1 MWVWLNFVYATL
13 ERVITRCNDRNMREM
28 YAMIPESY
36 DKAQRMANSKD
47 KMTELSKGIRKLWSR
62 SLGKF

>member
-1 MWVWLNFVYATL
+1 
-13 ERVITRCNDRNMREM
+13 
-28 YAMIPESY
+28 MIPESY